1 MQLNKWQKLQGMLG
15 KDKFAFIIVL
25 DISIFLS
32 SQCQETLKSLLKK
45 ERNRLVF
52 HFMNNLLFFF
62 KSSPYLLQ
70 LETPQL
76 ALHDLRISISPMMK
90 LNSCI

>member
-1 MQLNKWQKLQGMLG
+1 MQLNKWQTLQGMLG
-15 KDKFAFIIVL
+15 EDKFVFIIVL

-32 SQCQETLKSLLKK
+32 SQWPETLKSLLKK

-52 HFMNNLLFFF
+52 HFMNNLSFF

-76 ALHDLRISISPMMK
+76 VLHDL
-90 LNSCI
+90 